1 MNMKKVFFLMTFLCL
16 ALMAG
21 AAEYQK
27 VDNLWYSLNG
37 SGDKMFASVIASRD
51 ETPYRDLLDGALIIP
66 DSIKVKI
73 DADSILIPVTEINN
87 NVFEYCS
94 KITSVTFK
102 AKVKTI
108 PQYCFHGCTGLTSFT
123 FGEEVTTL
131 ETIGIHAF
139 NGCTQ
144 LGSIIIP
151 NSITTINGSAFFN
164 CSGMTEVSIPESVK
178 TINGNAFSGCSSLTK
193 VNFASIEALLKI
205 YFFDVY
211 SNPLRNA
218 SAQLWI
224 NGEKL
229 TSLVIP
235 SGINTIG
242 LGA

>member
-1 MNMKKVFFLMTFLCL
+1 MKKVFFLMTFLCL

-21 AAEYQK
+21 AANEYRK
-27 VDNLWYSLNG
+27 VGNLWYLLSN
-37 SGDKMFASVIASRD
+37 DKKSATVVASMES
-51 ETPYRDLLDGALIIP
+51 ENPYRETLEGEVIIP
-66 DSIKVKI
+66 DSIKVDDI
-73 DADSILIPVTEINN
+73 ADTILVTEINN